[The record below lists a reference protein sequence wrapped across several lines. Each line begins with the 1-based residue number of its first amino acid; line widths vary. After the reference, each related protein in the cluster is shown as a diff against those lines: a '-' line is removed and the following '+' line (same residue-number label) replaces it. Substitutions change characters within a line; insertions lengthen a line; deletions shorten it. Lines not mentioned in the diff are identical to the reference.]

1 MEQSFQAFFIPHLSG
16 EIDILNKQ
24 FYPRELTRSQFP
36 AMQDLAVQPTNH
48 KVKRKQIS
56 LPVTEQI

>member
-1 MEQSFQAFFIPHLSG
+1 MKLILIDFVETVT
-16 EIDILNKQ
+16 DILNEQ